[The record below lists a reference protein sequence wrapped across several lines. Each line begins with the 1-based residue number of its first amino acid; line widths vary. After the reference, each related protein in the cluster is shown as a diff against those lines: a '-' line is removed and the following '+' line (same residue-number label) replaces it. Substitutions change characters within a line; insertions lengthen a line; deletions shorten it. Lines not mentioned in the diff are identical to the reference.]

1 MAKNKLNNLKQN
13 HEKSA
18 CERFILLYNTAT
30 SNQLK
35 FIRLGDPNIKEP
47 DCICNDNVAIELV
60 NDFDNSYQA
69 EKLWS
74 EARGKPN
81 MAQPTFL
88 LKSLSDLQ
96 QIITNKLGKL
106 NTGNYDGF
114 SGKLL
119 LVCHLQSPL
128 LTDHEVELYLE
139 NYVPF
144 REDVSFER
152 YFDEIWI
159 SWKSENSGEWQ
170 IRKLE

>member
-1 MAKNKLNNLKQN
+1 MTNLKQT
-13 HEKSA
+13 HEKAA
-18 CERFILLYNTAT
+18 CERFILLYNTT
-30 SNQLK
+30 TGNQLK
-35 FIRLGDPNIKEP
+35 FVRLGNPNKKEP
-47 DCICNDNVAIELV
+47 DCICNNNVAIELV
-60 NDFDNSYQA
+60 NDFDNPYQA

-81 MAQPTFL
+81 MAKPTFL

-96 QIITNKLGKL
+96 QVVGNKLSKL

-119 LVCHLQSPL
+119 LACHLQSPL
-128 LTDHEVELYLE
+128 LTNYEVKSYLE

-144 REDVSFER
+144 KEDNSFEK

-170 IRKLE
+170 IGKLE